1 MQNSYPQRIRARF
14 YKRKEKAEILYQ
26 QVEQLILFKPKPD
39 SILGRI
45 ADLSKRE
52 VASAGELSFELCRLI
67 ELAAEWNFSGDL
79 WNCYLTYFLLTDENA
94 FTLSRERKRYEDDAL
109 SRVARRDVGIIRG
122 LFGYDLASLCKKC
135 GLDGVDSLHNFNI
148 SSACDKRSDAGEIL
162 VKATERLSRAESADE
177 FYDMLTEIYS
187 SLGVGEMGFYRAFR
201 IDTSSGKAEIKPI
214 VSADPARFCDIIGYD
229 SQKSEL
235 LKNTR
240 AFLTG
245 KAANNV
251 LLYGDGGSGKST
263 SIKALINECWEDGLR
278 LIEAYKYQMS
288 YLPDVIAKIKG
299 RGYKFILYI
308 DDLSFEEFEAE
319 YKFLKS
325 VIEGDVEGKPENLLV
340 YATSNRRNLIRETWR
355 DRGDMEHNND
365 VHHSDTLEEKLSLAS
380 RFGLSINF
388 STPSRQQYH
397 DIVAALAKKNG
408 VVMEEEELFKKADA
422 WEIRRGGMS
431 GRAAQQFI
439 NYMIGSGVE
448 SQGQKE

>member
-1 MQNSYPQRIRARF
+1 M
-14 YKRKEKAEILYQ
+14 YQ
-26 QVEQLILFKPKPD
+26 QVEQLILFKPKSD

-67 ELAAEWNFSGDL
+67 ELAFEWNFSGDL

-94 FTLSRERKRYEDDAL
+94 FTLSRERKMCEDDAL
-109 SRVARRDVGIIRG
+109 SAVARRDVGIIRG
-122 LFGYDLASLCKKC
+122 LFGYDLEGLCKRC
-135 GLDGVDSLHNFNI
+135 GLDGVDSLREFNI
-148 SSACDKRSDAGEIL
+148 LKALKRSDAGEIL
-162 VKATERLSRAESADE
+162 AKAAERLSGAESDDE
-177 FYDMLTEIYS
+177 FYDILTQIYRT
-187 SLGVGEMGFYRAFR
+187 LGVGEMGFYRAFR

-214 VSADPARFCDIIGYD
+214 ISADPARFSDIVGYD
-229 SQKSEL
+229 EQKSEL

-240 AFLTG
+240 AFLAG

-340 YATSNRRNLIRETWR
+340 YATSNRRHLVRETWR

-365 VHHSDTLEEKLSLAS
+365 MHHSDTLEEKLSLAS

-388 STPSRQQYH
+388 STPSRKQYH
-397 DIVAALAKKNG
+397 DIVAALARKNG
-408 VVMEEEELFKKADA
+408 VIMDEEELFRKADA

-439 NYMIGSGVE
+439 NYMIGSGGE
-448 SQGQKE
+448 PQGQKE